1 MGANPVIRRNHPLTL
16 PTGLLCGV
24 DEAGRGPIAGPVSA
38 AAVIL
43 HPRRPI
49 VGLMDSKKLSP
60 QRRDALA
67 LQIRAQAHA
76 WCVAWASVEEID
88 DLNILRASLLAMQ
101 RAVKGLSVRADA
113 VWVDGLYCPEVD
125 IPSIAVVAG
134 DDRVAAIQAASILAK
149 TERDALM
156 MRLAEEYPQYEF
168 DRHKGYP
175 TPVHLHLLRQHGAC
189 PQHRRSFAPV
199 AALLAAEATAL

>member
-1 MGANPVIRRNHPLTL
+1 
-16 PTGLLCGV
+16 
-24 DEAGRGPIAGPVSA
+24 
-38 AAVIL
+38 
-43 HPRRPI
+43 
-49 VGLMDSKKLSP
+49 MDSKKLSP

-67 LQIRAQAHA
+67 LQIREQAHA

-101 RAVKGLSVRADA
+101 RAVNGLSVRADA
-113 VWVDGLYCPEVD
+113 VWVDGLYCPEVG
-125 IPSIAVVAG
+125 IPSVAVVAG

-156 MRLAEEYPQYEF
+156 VRLAEEYPQYEF
-168 DRHKGYP
+168 GRHKGYP
-175 TPVHLHLLRQHGAC
+175 TPVHLHLLRQYGAC

-199 AALLAAEATAL
+199 AATL

>member
-1 MGANPVIRRNHPLTL
+1 MGINPVIRRNHPLTL
-16 PTGLLCGV
+16 PAGLLCGV
-24 DEAGRGPIAGPVSA
+24 DEAGRGPIAGPVAA

-43 HPRRPI
+43 HPERPI

-67 LQIRAQAHA
+67 LHIMAQAHA

-88 DLNILRASLLAMQ
+88 GLNILRASLLAMQ
-101 RAVKGLSVRADA
+101 RAVKGLPVRADA
-113 VWVDGLYCPEVD
+113 VWVDGLYCPEVG
-125 IPSIAVVAG
+125 ISSVAVVAG

-168 DRHKGYP
+168 GRHKGYP
-175 TPVHLHLLRQHGAC
+175 TPVHLRLLRQHGAC

>member
-16 PTGLLCGV
+16 PDGLLCGV
-24 DEAGRGPIAGPVSA
+24 DEAGRGPIAGPVAA

-189 PQHRRSFAPV
+189 LSTAAPSHRWPPF
-199 AALLAAEATAL
+199 